1 MPLSS
6 EDTLRLNVMMANPV
20 DAVRIDEN
28 KMRVYSLSGDRESSV
43 TLSPNCRSEAY
54 LKQVREFLSG
64 HVLGS
69 PGGYPVY
76 LKRWTRMGQ
85 AKNDSLADLLK
96 LGEPEAVAA
105 VACASGITDEL
116 ARRAWWIEQD
126 PENARHMLRSEAVV
140 TGKMGRVLADFL
152 VEFLPF
158 EDDPGRIIES
168 VHLVLQ
174 SSLIDDASREII
186 WKRGQSKNIYRIGF
200 LSAAPEELPYA
211 LSARE
216 DHAHITETL
225 STLSENNRIAPVVD
239 RLLDSPGQGFLRC
252 AHDIMTKPANQESVI
267 ALFEAVAAYLQV
279 MHPGGEPPRSID
291 VVLERAQS
299 AIASPDDEIA
309 ELLEQLPEL
318 AGDIRAMMILA
329 QLHEQLLAPVFATST
344 AMGTL
349 MRRQISH
356 ITDPLMQELQTL
368 MTTSKALRK

>member
-6 EDTLRLNVMMANPV
+6 EDILRLNVLMANPV

-28 KMRVYSLSGDRESSV
+28 KMRVCSLSGDRESSV
-43 TLSPNCRSEAY
+43 ALNPNCRSETY

-85 AKNDSLADLLK
+85 ARNESLADLLK

-116 ARRAWWIEQD
+116 ARRVWWIEQD

-140 TGKMGRVLADFL
+140 TGEMGRVLADFL

-158 EDDPGRIIES
+158 EDDPGRIIET

-174 SSLIDDASREII
+174 PGLVDDASRETI
-186 WKRGQSKNIYRIGF
+186 WKRGQSKNTYRIGF
-200 LSAAPEELPYA
+200 LSAAPDELPHVFSPREDHVRIAEA
-211 LSARE
+211 LSALPE
-216 DHAHITETL
+216 
-225 STLSENNRIAPVVD
+225 SNRLASVVV

-252 AHDIMTKPANQESVI
+252 THDIMKKPANQESVI
-267 ALFEAVAAYLQV
+267 ALFEAVAAYLQA
-279 MHPGGEPPRSID
+279 MHPGGEPARSID

-299 AIASPDDEIA
+299 AIASPGDEVA

-318 AGDIRAMMILA
+318 AGDLRAMMILA

-349 MRRQISH
+349 MRRQINH
-356 ITDPLMQELQTL
+356 ITEPLMQELQTL
-368 MTTSKALRK
+368 MTASEAVRK